1 MSKMGSVLPCGA
13 HMLAGNTDKDEPRDM
28 GLILQFSVGKGQS
41 EAYRGKRRCFF
52 SL

>member
-28 GLILQFSVGKGQS
+28 GLILQFGVGGRS

-52 SL
+52 VL